1 VIVAGRSGS
10 FLKKRTKKPLQIL
23 ARYILL
29 ARSQSNQKFFASF
42 FQKRR
47 PYFPWSSP
55 KPART
60 AEA

>member
-1 VIVAGRSGS
+1 
-10 FLKKRTKKPLQIL
+10 LKKRTKKPLQIL

-47 PYFPWSSP
+47 PYFPLSSP